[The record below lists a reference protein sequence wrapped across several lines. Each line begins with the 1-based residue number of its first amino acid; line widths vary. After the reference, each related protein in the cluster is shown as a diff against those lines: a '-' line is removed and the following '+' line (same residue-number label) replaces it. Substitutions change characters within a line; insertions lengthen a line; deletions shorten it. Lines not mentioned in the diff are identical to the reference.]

1 MTGGYPKFV
10 KRGNKEVLIFRAAR
24 FRSSIVFDPVTTL
37 GDELSEDDDDDD
49 EYKDK
54 ENLASS
60 IQLNIGMIVAM
71 VTALFTFM

>member
-1 MTGGYPKFV
+1 MTGDYPKFV

-49 EYKDK
+49 YKDK

-60 IQLNIGMIVAM
+60 IQLNIVMIVAM
-71 VTALFTFM
+71 VTALFAFM